1 MGEST
6 EHSGSFADHK
16 NRRKILFF
24 VTEDWFFTS
33 HFVGFA
39 HIAAELEMEVLL
51 CTSINEKRN
60 ELESLGI
67 RLLDLKIARGV
78 LNLFRILRLMS
89 RVRRIIKTEKPEIV
103 HVISLSLVLT
113 CGLVA
118 RFASERALVCA
129 PTGLGYV
136 WAVSSWATRI
146 GRVVIGWA
154 FRLLKSPRTFFL
166 FENIDDARELGV
178 KLDDDR
184 AILLSGSGVER
195 VDFPPRPPN
204 LNNPLRVAFVARLIR
219 TKGVA
224 EAVAAVRKARAAGYD
239 VVLDIYGKPDAAN
252 PSSYTEEELHAW
264 SQEAGIAWHGHT
276 SSPAA
281 VWANSDVAI
290 LLSWGGEG
298 LPRTLS
304 EAAASAR
311 AIITSNVPGCRAVV
325 SDGIEGFLVPP
336 RDVDAAAAAIIRLA
350 QDRRLCARMG
360 QAARVK
366 FERELSAECVHR
378 KVRSLYRK
386 LIVKYDSSDRRL
398 GSEVGT

>member
-6 EHSGSFADHK
+6 EHSRGFADHK
-16 NRRKILFF
+16 NRRRILFF

-39 HIAAELEMEVLL
+39 HIATELGMEVLL

-67 RLLDLKIARGV
+67 RLLDIKIARGV
-78 LNLFRILRLMS
+78 LNLFRILRLMR
-89 RVRRIIKTEKPEIV
+89 RVRRIIRAEKPEIV

-118 RFASERALVCA
+118 RFASKGALVCA

-136 WAVSSWATRI
+136 WAVNNLATRI
-146 GRVVIGWA
+146 GRVVIGGA
-154 FRLLKSPRTFFL
+154 FRLLESPRTFFL

-184 AILLSGSGVER
+184 AILLSGSGVEL

-204 LNNPLRVAFVARLIR
+204 PNNPLRVAIVARLIR

-224 EAVAAVRKARAAGYD
+224 EAVAAVRKVRAAGYD

-252 PSSYTEEELHAW
+252 PTSYTEEELRAW
-264 SQEAGIAWHGHT
+264 SRESGIAWHGYT
-276 SSPAA
+276 SSPSA

-298 LPRTLS
+298 LPRMLS

-360 QAARVK
+360 QAARDK
-366 FERELSAECVHR
+366 FERELAAERVHR

-386 LIVKYDSSDRRL
+386 LIELQHPGR
-398 GSEVGT
+398 E